1 MVRVTAESWE
11 TCYCL
16 TKIEIQGCVFLDMKQ
31 THGHTGTHAH
41 THTHAYSLEL
51 RRIMALR
58 QTYSSLCSL
67 SSLTRDVAAI
77 SISKISAKPCTQLP
91 SSLV

>member
-1 MVRVTAESWE
+1 M
-11 TCYCL
+11 
-16 TKIEIQGCVFLDMKQ
+16 
-31 THGHTGTHAH
+31 
-41 THTHAYSLEL
+41 YSLEL

-77 SISKISAKPCTQLP
+77 SISKISEKPCTQLP
-91 SSLV
+91 SSLARDTGRLQIYRKLSSRLSQWRKELRRPRYGPNPLQLDIFTMSG